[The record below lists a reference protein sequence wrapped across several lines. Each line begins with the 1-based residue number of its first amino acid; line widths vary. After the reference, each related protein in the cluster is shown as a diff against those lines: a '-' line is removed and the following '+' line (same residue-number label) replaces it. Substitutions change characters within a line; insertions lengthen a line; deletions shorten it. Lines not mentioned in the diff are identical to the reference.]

1 VIRDRPLLEW
11 NAYWTQRK
19 VEPVSWRPDCL
30 SFGSSRCNKRPR
42 YAPEFRRQ
50 MIELQRAGRL
60 PAELA
65 DEFDPTAQSIH
76 KWVAQDG
83 PQLRFRFGFVE
94 E

>member
-1 VIRDRPLLEW
+1 
-11 NAYWTQRK
+11 
-19 VEPVSWRPDCL
+19 
-30 SFGSSRCNKRPR
+30 
-42 YAPEFRRQ
+42 

-65 DEFDPTAQSIH
+65 DEFDPTPQSIH
-76 KWVAQDG
+76 KWIAKDG

>member
-1 VIRDRPLLEW
+1 MR
-11 NAYWTQRK
+11 
-19 VEPVSWRPDCL
+19 
-30 SFGSSRCNKRPR
+30 FGSSRCKKRPR

-76 KWVAQDG
+76 KWVAQG
-83 PQLRFRFGFVE
+83 GSQQRFRFGFVE